1 MNPELPEK
9 KLEVTWIQKLNL
21 IFAVFALVLIRKTL
35 ILEESGYSAAVIG
48 GFTRTVWIMK
58 I

>member
-1 MNPELPEK
+1 M
-9 KLEVTWIQKLNL
+9 QKLNL
-21 IFAVFALVLIRKTL
+21 IFAVFALVPIRKTL
-35 ILEESGYSAAVIG
+35 ILEESGYSAAVTG